1 MNGFSVLAVAMK
13 PDQMISR
20 AMDFAAYC
28 YAATE
33 QCGQVP
39 HQGISVAAG
48 QRKWRLMIWSRSS
61 PRCER
66 P

>member
-1 MNGFSVLAVAMK
+1 MNRFSILAVAMK

-28 YAATE
+28 YDAAE

-39 HQGISVAAG
+39 HQDYLLSQAKKMGTPCA
-48 QRKWRLMIWSRSS
+48 
-61 PRCER
+61 
-66 P
+66 